1 MAVTVLYFARFREK
15 LALEQE
21 TLPLPAPATAA
32 ALARLLADRGGV
44 WHDLF
49 ACDAGVMVAI
59 NEQMA
64 SLASPLQDG
73 DTVALFPPVTG
84 G

>member
-1 MAVTVLYFARFREK
+1 MALTVLYFARFREK

-21 TLPLPAPATAA
+21 TLPPPVPATVA
-32 ALARLLADRGGV
+32 ALTALLAARGDV

-49 ACDAGVMVAI
+49 ACHAGVMVAV